1 MHTKKLPP
9 ITIDDPRRRFLA
21 GLAGSGLAT
30 GLGTLSHL
38 SALAQTVPATDDYRA
53 LVCVFM
59 YGGNDANNLLVPYE
73 SAEYAVYQGGRD
85 RLALARD
92 TLLPIAPANTP
103 GRGFG
108 LHPAMTAMQTLFQ
121 QGKVAAIAN
130 AGPLLVPTSKA
141 QWSARSVPLPEN
153 LFSHSDQQAQWQSAV
168 SDAAPRSGWG
178 GRLLERLVDEAT
190 PNRGYSALSLAGG
203 NLWEGGDR
211 ALLPYKVSS
220 SGRFGFDFYRPG
232 SSDPLSA
239 AVAATLAERRGH
251 LFEQAWLDVMQ
262 RSIDNQ
268 RILTQALA
276 GTSTLTTTFPDSGL
290 GRQLR
295 MAARLIASRVQ
306 LGMRR
311 QTFFASI
318 GGFDTHGDDQL
329 ATQNRLLGEISA
341 AVAAFSAAMVELGVD
356 RKVTL
361 FTASDFSRTFP
372 SNGAGSDHAWGGHH
386 LVVGGSVRGGRIV
399 GDFPDLTL
407 RGPNDAGNGLWIP
420 TIAVDEVAATLGRWF
435 GASDAQ
441 LAEVLP
447 RLGHFR
453 SDLGFMDP
461 A

>member
-1 MHTKKLPP
+1 MKNAQ
-9 ITIDDPRRRFLA
+9 IAIDDPRRRFLA
-21 GLAGSGLAT
+21 GLFGSGLAT
-30 GLGTLSHL
+30 GLGTMAHL
-38 SALAQTVPATDDYRA
+38 SALAQTTPATDDYRA
-53 LVCVFM
+53 LVCVFL
-59 YGGNDANNLLVPYE
+59 YGGNDGNNLLVPYE
-73 SAEYAVYQGGRD
+73 PAEYAVYQRGRD

-92 TLLPIAPANTP
+92 ALLPIAPANTP

-108 LHPAMTAMQTLFQ
+108 LHPAMAGLQGLFQ
-121 QGKVAAIAN
+121 QGKVAALAN
-130 AGPLLVPTSKA
+130 SGPLLVPTSKA

-153 LFSHSDQQAQWQSAV
+153 LFSHSDQQAQWQSAI

-178 GRLLERLVDEAT
+178 GRLLERLVDESTA
-190 PNRGYSALSLAGG
+190 NRGYSALSLSGG

-211 ALLPYKVSS
+211 SLQPYKVSS

-232 SSDPLSA
+232 GSDPLSA
-239 AVAATLAERRGH
+239 AVTATLAERRGH
-251 LFEQAWLDVMQ
+251 LFEQAWLDVMT

-268 RILTQALA
+268 RILTQALNGA
-276 GTSTLTTTFPDSGL
+276 STMATVFPDTGL

-295 MAARLIASRVQ
+295 MAARLIASRAQ

-311 QTFFASI
+311 QTFFTSI

-329 ATQNRLLGEISA
+329 ATQNRLLGEISS
-341 AVAAFSAAMVELGVD
+341 AVTAFDAAMVELGAD

-386 LVVGGSVRGGRIV
+386 LVVGGSVRGGQLV

-435 GASDAQ
+435 GAGGAQ

-447 RLGHFR
+447 RLGYFR
-453 SDLGFMDP
+453 SDLGFMN
-461 A
+461 AAA